1 MNKYERD
8 QIERK
13 VPKRKVMYSAVERD
27 GMNDYVWRIL
37 ECGHQ
42 FQDSNGWISIGQI
55 KPRSFVRCEPCYRNR
70 LKGIWQAAKSR
81 AEDAS

>member
-1 MNKYERD
+1 MNQYERD

-42 FQDSNGWISIGQI
+42 FQDRHGWISIGQI
-55 KPRSFVRCEPCYRNR
+55 KPRLFVRCEPCYRNR
-70 LKGIWQAAKSR
+70 LKGILQDIKR
-81 AEDAS
+81 QAEDAA